1 VKAVGERITHMTVV
15 ALPAEPPRAGH
26 ALSDL
31 VEADVCTADEA
42 AALYE
47 AMVQDAIA
55 TVARS
60 GGDLLVNYPPAE
72 DYHDAVDPEAELRE
86 VVGTVLDDP
95 DSVRYEVQ
103 VGSTES
109 ARVGNTI
116 THLLREEG
124 VDTAAILRPEAPLA
138 GRTAIDAA
146 AMKLRSD
153 PVVLGPAPGGRIYYA
168 GFAEPIDFEGAF
180 EGPAVET
187 LTVRAADAG
196 HGVNF
201 EAMQPLLQRSD
212 DVEDLLPMLR
222 ARVRVDGLFP
232 EATANVVSELGLGAE

>member
-1 VKAVGERITHMTVV
+1 MTVV
-15 ALPAEPPRAGH
+15 ALLAEPPRSGH

-42 AALYE
+42 ADLYE
-47 AMVQDAIA
+47 AMVRDAVA

-60 GGDLLVNYPPAE
+60 GGDPLVNYPPAA

-103 VGSTES
+103 VGSAES
-109 ARVGNTI
+109 ARIGNTI

-124 VDTAAILRPEAPLA
+124 VDTAAMLRPEAPLA

-153 PVVLGPAPGGRIYYA
+153 PVVLGPAPGGRVYYA
-168 GFAEPIDFEGAF
+168 GFAEPIDFEDAF
-180 EGPAVET
+180 AAPAVET
-187 LTVRAADAG
+187 ITDRAADAG
-196 HGVNF
+196 LGVNF
-201 EAMQPLLQRSD
+201 EAMQPLLQEAPDVD
-212 DVEDLLPMLR
+212 DFLPMLR
-222 ARVRVDGLFP
+222 ARVRADGLVP
-232 EATANVVSELGLGAE
+232 EATASVLSELGLGGA